1 MKTNQIMRRPFMG
14 GEVLQRTSDGY
25 FNLTEL
31 AKLYAQYREDNP
43 HLELPSKPLAEYM
56 RNDKTRE
63 LIAGLSADENIL
75 LMYKSTEV
83 EFNPIKSSN
92 ASRGQN
98 AGTWACAEMFID
110 FAMWLSMDFRIR
122 VLGFVRDNLIAFR
135 HAAGDNYTRLNLA
148 MQANFE
154 RCERH
159 HYINVSR
166 LINTLV
172 FGSPESEQR
181 NNATD
186 AQLDEVARVES
197 TIVDAI
203 EGGLIADY
211 YGIKD
216 FVNRLIERKAKQQD
230 ND

>member
-31 AKLYAQYREDNP
+31 AKFYDQYRKDNP
-43 HLELPSKPLAEYM
+43 HLELPERRLDDWKS
-56 RNDKTRE
+56 NDKTRE
-63 LIAGLSADENIL
+63 MLEELVD
-75 LMYKSTEV
+75 YKVHHTGKKRYDDFE
-83 EFNPIKSSN
+83 PIK
-92 ASRGQN
+92 ASKANRGDN
-98 AGTWACAEMFID
+98 AGTWACPEVFVD
-110 FAMWLSMDFRIR
+110 FAMWISPQFKVR
-122 VLGFVRDNLIAFR
+122 VLEFVSDNLIAFR

-148 MQANFE
+148 MQAKFE

-181 NNATD
+181 NGATD
-186 AQLDEVARVES
+186 AQLDEITRVES
-197 TIVDAI
+197 SIIDAI
-203 EGGLIADY
+203 DAGLISDY
-211 YGIKD
+211 YGIKGMIEK
-216 FVNRLIERKAKQQD
+216 LIERKNND
-230 ND
+230 NN